1 MIRCHRIILFSA
13 IQCFSDC
20 SNNPFRLIAMAP
32 GNQLRFAIS
41 DRINDDQVSPA
52 HIPLILLGEFQK
64 DVNDFLR
71 GSSRDL
77 DLSKVIVSIKEGSLA
92 FVVSGLLSARSLWS
106 DLEHLG
112 FTQSLGS
119 IDPKRAGVLAR
130 WQNAAQKN
138 PDRCYSVSDP
148 SDRVFFSIDSASSLH
163 KTEESW
169 VYVEKYVHGHIVDMG
184 GSTRANVHLKLESGE
199 TLTIAST
206 QELLAQ
212 GEQNRLYRP
221 ALLHVTAEEN
231 LHTGELRNLNLIAFE
246 DYHPAYSENQFRLMV
261 ERGTLAWSNVP
272 NSTEWVEKLRGNL

>member
-1 MIRCHRIILFSA
+1 M
-13 IQCFSDC
+13 
-20 SNNPFRLIAMAP
+20 
-32 GNQLRFAIS
+32 
-41 DRINDDQVSPA
+41 
-52 HIPLILLGEFQK
+52 
-64 DVNDFLR
+64 
-71 GSSRDL
+71 
-77 DLSKVIVSIKEGSLA
+77 A